1 MTKKLKNITVM
12 PSKIAVGL
20 KAVIYLLSFGVLVYV
35 IYLLYTMCTVLLD
48 GVHL

>member
-1 MTKKLKNITVM
+1 MNKKLKNITIM
-12 PSKIAVGL
+12 PSRIAVGM
-20 KAVIYLLSFGVLVYV
+20 KAVIYLLSFGVLLYV